1 MKGKKNEKHWYVSCA
16 EIVSRGNLNMQ
27 NCEINSLDLDPRS
40 WRDLTMY
47 HGVLY
52 FMADSAS
59 FMAHYTWG
67 LKILKLPIHAQEME
81 IIMQNYANINTTLK
95 TQCYAIRN
103 GKMIEKRNKPLAGLE
118 LWTLQKIQ
126 NHLTAVGIEPES
138 ATAYAN
144 DLEIINTYANHLKNN

>member
-1 MKGKKNEKHWYVSCA
+1 
-16 EIVSRGNLNMQ
+16 
-27 NCEINSLDLDPRS
+27 
-40 WRDLTMY
+40 
-47 HGVLY
+47 
-52 FMADSAS
+52 
-59 FMAHYTWG
+59 
-67 LKILKLPIHAQEME
+67 ME